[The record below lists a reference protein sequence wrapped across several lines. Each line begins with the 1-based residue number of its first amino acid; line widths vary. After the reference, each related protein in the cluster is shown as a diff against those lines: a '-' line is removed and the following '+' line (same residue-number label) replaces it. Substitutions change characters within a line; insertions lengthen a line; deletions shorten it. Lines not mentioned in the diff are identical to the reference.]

1 MRQLNSKH
9 LITGVFFLFV
19 LSCIFP
25 SCATT
30 RQSKLATQRQGL
42 MMQDKSEYSRN
53 RTKFKS
59 SKSYKMQKRRN
70 AYYKKN
76 KVRR

>member
-1 MRQLNSKH
+1 MKQLNSRH
-9 LITGVFFLFV
+9 LIAGVFFLFV
-19 LSCIFP
+19 LSCVFP

-53 RTKFKS
+53 RSKFKS
-59 SKSYKMQKRRN
+59 SKSYKKQKRRTTQ
-70 AYYKKN
+70 YKKN
-76 KVRR
+76 KIRR